1 MQVSKGIATSVE
13 IDYEEMYALG
23 ISKRDIVIKLSKIW
37 SLTIPEVVE
46 IINKYEAAEAED
58 NLGEIV

>member
-13 IDYEEMYALG
+13 IDYEGMVALG
-23 ISKRDIVIKLSKIW
+23 IPKRDIVIKLSKIW
-37 SLTIPEVVE
+37 SLIIPEVVE
-46 IINKYEAAEAED
+46 IINKYEAIEAEE